1 MANNQYNDLIID
13 KYFKRENIFVSHQI
27 DSYNDLIDNILPKIL
42 SQSFP
47 LSMDFK
53 NDKIKNITMS
63 ISSIKIDRPYYT
75 ENNGCSK
82 IMTPNIA
89 RLRNFTYSLSVIIDI
104 DIQYKIIENDITIDL
119 PIRKIDNVLLCK
131 IPIIV
136 RSKYCVYKEDIF
148 SECKYD
154 LGGYTIING
163 NEKVLITQE
172 KIIPNII
179 QIYELSRTNTKYK
192 YVAEV
197 RSSPPDLFGITKT
210 TSVKITNKSL
220 SYDNNIYISFPRIKT
235 DIPISIIFRALG
247 CITDK
252 EILYHIIDNYNSYEE
267 NNMIKL
273 LQKSLSQKHDCHT
286 ENQAINY
293 ISKYIN
299 HSNINFPQEMK
310 NEYCINI
317 LNNDL
322 LPHLGNNNKTK
333 IRFIGLMINKL
344 LKRYMNLIE
353 SSNRDSYDKKRIET
367 PGILMG
373 NLIYQSLNNITKDI
387 KIYVTK
393 EVSLGLWNITNDYS
407 EIINDLNINKMIK
420 SGYTENILKS
430 ALATGNW
437 GMKNNINK
445 QGVSQVLN
453 RLTFMSTLSH
463 LRRLSTPVDS
473 TGKLIAPR
481 KLQNS
486 QWGFICPTET
496 PEGQSVGVVKN
507 LAMTCEITSEIS
519 EDIILFYIDKYII
532 NLDDI
537 NIFSENKNDYIK
549 IFINGLW
556 IGYSSEPT
564 SLYKDFKKYRY
575 ENLIHHH
582 CSIYWDYMD
591 NSIFIF
597 SDRGRCIRPLI
608 LYKDKYNI
616 DLDKLKDKNWNE
628 LLLNNNDNTK
638 YIDYIDIHETNNI
651 LIANNLNEINEK
663 TTHIEINAS
672 LILGSLASCIP
683 FLNHNQAP
691 RNTYQSAMG
700 KQAVGIPLSNYNNRY
715 DTFSHIL
722 HYPQRPLVN
731 TKMMKYFNF
740 NKLPNGI
747 NAIIA
752 IATYSGYNQEDS
764 VIVNQSAIDRG
775 LFSSTFYR
783 TYKEEEKKDQLT
795 GEEDKF
801 CSPDINKLL
810 FPKPCNYDK
819 LESNGLIKENSYIT
833 SNDII
838 IGKIIPL
845 KKSKDKE
852 YIYKDSSTTL
862 RPNENGFIDKN
873 YLERNNEGYRFCNV
887 RTRKIKIPQI
897 GDKFSSRHG
906 QKGTVGMTYL
916 QEDMPRTKDGIVP
929 DIIVNPH
936 AIPSRMTIAQLL
948 ECILGKACTEL
959 GYSGDGTGFN
969 NTNVDDIIKTLE
981 NCGFEG
987 SGNEVLYNGFNG
999 DQMKTSIFMGP
1010 TYYQRLKH
1018 MSADKIHSRSA
1029 GPIVSMTRQPSEGR
1043 IAHGGLR
1050 FGEMER
1056 DCMIA
1061 HGTSSF
1067 LKERLMDVSDKFSIF
1082 ICNECKMISPG
1093 NNKNNIYECKKC
1105 NNYSDFTKVYIPYAC
1120 KLLFQELMTMSIA
1133 PRILTN

>member
-1 MANNQYNDLIID
+1 
-13 KYFKRENIFVSHQI
+13 
-27 DSYNDLIDNILPKIL
+27 
-42 SQSFP
+42 
-47 LSMDFK
+47 
-53 NDKIKNITMS
+53 
-63 ISSIKIDRPYYT
+63 
-75 ENNGCSK
+75 
-82 IMTPNIA
+82 
-89 RLRNFTYSLSVIIDI
+89 
-104 DIQYKIIENDITIDL
+104 
-119 PIRKIDNVLLCK
+119 
-131 IPIIV
+131 
-136 RSKYCVYKEDIF
+136 
-148 SECKYD
+148 
-154 LGGYTIING
+154 
-163 NEKVLITQE
+163 
-172 KIIPNII
+172 
-179 QIYELSRTNTKYK
+179 
-192 YVAEV
+192 
-197 RSSPPDLFGITKT
+197 
-210 TSVKITNKSL
+210 
-220 SYDNNIYISFPRIKT
+220 
-235 DIPISIIFRALG
+235 
-247 CITDK
+247 
-252 EILYHIIDNYNSYEE
+252 
-267 NNMIKL
+267 
-273 LQKSLSQKHDCHT
+273 
-286 ENQAINY
+286 
-293 ISKYIN
+293 
-299 HSNINFPQEMK
+299 
-310 NEYCINI
+310 
-317 LNNDL
+317 
-322 LPHLGNNNKTK
+322 
-333 IRFIGLMINKL
+333 MINKI
-344 LKRYMNLIE
+344 LKRYMNLVS
-353 SSNRDSYDKKRIET
+353 SSNRDSYENKRIET

-373 NLIYQSLNNITKDI
+373 NLIYQSLNKITKDI
-387 KIYVTK
+387 KIYITK
-393 EVSLGLWNITNDYS
+393 EVSLGLWNITNDYN

-420 SGYTENILKS
+420 SGYIENILKS

-486 QWGFICPTET
+486 QWGYICPTET

-507 LAMTCEITSEIS
+507 LAMTCEITNEIPV
-519 EDIILFYIDKYII
+519 DIILFYINKYII
-532 NLDDI
+532 NLNDI
-537 NIFSENKNDYIK
+537 DIFNENKNDYVK
-549 IFINGLW
+549 IFINGIW
-556 IGYSSEPT
+556 MGYTIEPND
-564 SLYKDFKKYRY
+564 LYKDFKKYRY
-575 ENLIHHH
+575 QNLIHHY
-582 CSIYWDYMD
+582 CSIYWDYID

-608 LYKDKYNI
+608 INKDKYDIN
-616 DLDKLKDKNWNE
+616 LDILKNKSWND
-628 LLLNNNDNTK
+628 LLLNNDYNTK
-638 YIDYIDIHETNNI
+638 YIEYIDIHETNNI
-651 LIANNLNEINEK
+651 LISNKLSNVTEK
-663 TTHIEINAS
+663 TTHIEIDPA

-722 HYPQRPLVN
+722 HYPQIPLVN

-764 VIVNQSAIDRG
+764 VIINQSAIDRG

-783 TYKEEEKKDQLT
+783 TYKEEEKKNQLT

-801 CSPDINKLL
+801 CSPDIDKLL

-819 LESNGLIKENSYIT
+819 LESNGLIKENTYIT

-838 IGKIIPL
+838 VGKIIPI
-845 KKSKDKE
+845 KKSKDKD
-852 YIYKDSSTTL
+852 YLYKDSSTTL

-873 YLERNNEGYRFCNV
+873 YIDRNNEGYRFCNV

-929 DIIVNPH
+929 DIIINPH

-969 NTNVDDIIKTLE
+969 NTNVDDIIKKLE

-987 SGNEVLYNGFNG
+987 SGNEILYNGFTG
-999 DQMKTSIFMGP
+999 DQIKTSIFMGP

-1018 MSADKIHSRSA
+1018 MSADKIHSRAA

-1061 HGTSSF
+1061 HGTSNF

-1105 NNYSDFTKVYIPYAC
+1105 NNYSDFTKIYIPYAC